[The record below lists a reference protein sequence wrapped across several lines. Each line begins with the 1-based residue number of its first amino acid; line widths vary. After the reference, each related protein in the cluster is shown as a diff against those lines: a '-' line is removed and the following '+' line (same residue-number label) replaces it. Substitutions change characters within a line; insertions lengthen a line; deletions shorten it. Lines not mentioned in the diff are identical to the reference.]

1 MTGVRLNAA
10 ELVAIDAAATN
21 AMLQLRMGTAD
32 NETHQTI
39 NAIINV
45 CYYVGKMTE
54 RHQHLLAEVE
64 RASEAAAAGY
74 QDLYSLDVCCEIY
87 KALARTTPRKL
98 LKRAITRAVLENS
111 HCEETA

>member
-32 NETHQTI
+32 NETHQTL

-45 CYYVGKMTE
+45 TYYVTLMVD
-54 RHQHLLAEVE
+54 RHKHLRPVATA
-64 RASEAAAAGY
+64 ASAAAETGY
-74 QDLYSLDVCCEIY
+74 QDVQALDVCCEVY
-87 KALARTTPRKL
+87 KAIARTTPRKL

-111 HCEETA
+111 HCEEHV